1 MAYVPVTRAPEPGV
15 AARVA
20 DMGLIFGGLAVPFLI
35 IAAGAPIA
43 LAIAGVLWLVARVF
57 G

>member
-1 MAYVPVTRAPEPGV
+1 MAFVHVAAAPSPGLL
-15 AARVA
+15 ARVA
-20 DMGLIFGGLAVPFLI
+20 DGSLIFLLLGVPFMI

-43 LAIAGVLWLVARVF
+43 LAIAGLLWAARQLF

>member
-1 MAYVPVTRAPEPGV
+1 MAFVPVTRVPRAGL

-35 IAAGAPIA
+35 LAAGAPIA
-43 LAIAGVLWLVARVF
+43 LAIAGLLWLVARVA